1 MGNILAVS
9 NWDSNQIDLSDAYTN
24 ENENAKLISFNTNTS
39 GTNMNGINASGINA
53 SGINTSGINASSTNV
68 SIGGG
73 KKTINK
79 RRVQM

>member
-39 GTNMNGINASGINA
+39 GINASGINA
-53 SGINTSGINASSTNV
+53 SGINASGANASSTNV

>member
-9 NWDSNQIDLSDAYTN
+9 NWDSNQIDLSDAYT
-24 ENENAKLISFNTNTS
+24 NENAKLISFNTNTS

-53 SGINTSGINASSTNV
+53 SGTNASGTNV